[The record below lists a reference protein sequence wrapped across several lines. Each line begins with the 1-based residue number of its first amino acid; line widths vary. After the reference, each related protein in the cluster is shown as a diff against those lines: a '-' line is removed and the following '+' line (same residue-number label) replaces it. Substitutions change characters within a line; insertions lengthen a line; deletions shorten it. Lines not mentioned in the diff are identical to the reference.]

1 VSPNETDLSV
11 CRLYQL
17 LDKKPK
23 IIFLTKWRSE
33 VLQLLEEVEFSTDVR
48 MIKYLLELVL
58 SGDRDIAAAAFSN
71 IRLSLQKISPLQ
83 WIFISENVRS
93 GGDYDFPRNI
103 WYSLKPQDLFKLGP
117 PKHRLDFYGLL
128 SLHPNG
134 FVREQALKELD
145 RFSSGE
151 EICYLLLRLNDWVKQ
166 NSDRARMYLYK
177 RIKPE
182 NIDWFISNLPLVYH
196 LNACRR
202 EDHSLVVQSIEY
214 LLKDCK
220 EAKTSLL
227 NMVSSKDKHTRR
239 ACYRLLTQLEQLPTD
254 TIITLGLNH
263 VDSIIQSQA
272 VNYVL
277 SKVDDQQGCKFYLMF
292 KNAKRVG
299 TRKHAPFLLEYCNNL
314 NRLDE
319 LKKFLLDDSASIRDT
334 ARYLLKKS
342 GINYFREVYLEA
354 LNAGN
359 RNLYSAI
366 CGLGETGTRED
377 ADKIAVYLNTA
388 TTKTKKAILLVLAKL
403 NCPKYSDVLLS
414 YLDNNHVGISNTARK
429 GLEKVVNYIDR
440 DRLWDIVQRENC
452 TIHVMENIIL
462 LFTKMSKWTALIQ
475 LLKLLGQNSESIT
488 DQINSKLKNWLIS
501 FNRSFIQPEQAD
513 LKSIL
518 YLVDRYHTK
527 LNEAI
532 LIQLNALLKP
542 YN

>member
-83 WIFISENVRS
+83 WIFISEDVRS

-117 PKHRLDFYGLL
+117 PNHRLDFYGLL

-263 VDSIIQSQA
+263 FDSIIQSQA

-354 LNAGN
+354 LRLATEIFI
-359 RNLYSAI
+359 RLSA
-366 CGLGETGTRED
+366 D
-377 ADKIAVYLNTA
+377 
-388 TTKTKKAILLVLAKL
+388 
-403 NCPKYSDVLLS
+403 
-414 YLDNNHVGISNTARK
+414 
-429 GLEKVVNYIDR
+429 
-440 DRLWDIVQRENC
+440 
-452 TIHVMENIIL
+452 
-462 LFTKMSKWTALIQ
+462 
-475 LLKLLGQNSESIT
+475 
-488 DQINSKLKNWLIS
+488 
-501 FNRSFIQPEQAD
+501 
-513 LKSIL
+513 
-518 YLVDRYHTK
+518 
-527 LNEAI
+527 
-532 LIQLNALLKP
+532 
-542 YN
+542 